1 MDPRYEAFLEAK
13 CVACHASEFSPKSQR
28 KLGVDCQSCHGLA
41 SAWGEGHYSE
51 AWKAKGEL
59 RFEDESAK
67 GRVCTP
73 NIWVLANS
81 CTACHVGELGRD
93 TESRHEDA
101 VPDRLGEREVTHDLM
116 AAGHPP
122 TYFELGNYL
131 ARYPKHWDTT
141 SIPGDIGSDAALD
154 TWRVGKLVSAQ
165 RRLELLKERVERGV
179 VMELT
184 EYRCTSCHHRLEKV
198 DGLVGQPEW
207 DGWYLE
213 QVDVA
218 LKLSDELSTGGEISD
233 PEAGLVRWRRGRE
246 ELQRLMVGGES
257 FWGEKRR
264 EEILRVCDEMKGVLD
279 RVVENRAALK
289 MPADWSAIDSKLL
302 EKGTRR
308 SWESAVQLQQVLRAI
323 ALRRG
328 VEEAKSARGVYHP
341 SWGLGQQQWRRGEQ
355 MPYEG
360 STRYPR
366 DISDWVEQIA
376 ETLKQK
382 P

>member
-1 MDPRYEAFLEAK
+1 
-13 CVACHASEFSPKSQR
+13 
-28 KLGVDCQSCHGLA
+28 
-41 SAWGEGHYSE
+41 
-51 AWKAKGEL
+51 
-59 RFEDESAK
+59 
-67 GRVCTP
+67 
-73 NIWVLANS
+73 
-81 CTACHVGELGRD
+81 
-93 TESRHEDA
+93 
-101 VPDRLGEREVTHDLM
+101 LGEREVTHDLM

-218 LKLSDELSTGGEISD
+218 LKLSDELSTSGEISD

-328 VEEAKSARGVYHP
+328 VEEAKSAQGVYQP